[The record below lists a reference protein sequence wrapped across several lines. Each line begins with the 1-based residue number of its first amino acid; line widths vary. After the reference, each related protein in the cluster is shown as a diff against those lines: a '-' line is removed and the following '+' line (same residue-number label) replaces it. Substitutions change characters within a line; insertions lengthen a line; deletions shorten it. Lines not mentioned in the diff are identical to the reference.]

1 MVENKK
7 KYEVSIL
14 GKIIEIPEHT
24 TFLDI
29 VEKYQDKFEDDILL
43 VNFNNRLKEL
53 SNEITG
59 DGKLSF
65 ITAKDNNGRM
75 TYRRS
80 VVFLM
85 QKALQN
91 ILKGKDFDFFV
102 EHSLDQGYY
111 CLLSENVKITADFL
125 KDLKAEMN
133 RLVSL
138 DLKIEKYAIKTDEAA
153 KLFHENRLFDKEKLM
168 NYRTSSY
175 INVYNLDGCIDYFY
189 GYMTPSTK
197 YLKYFDLKKYDDG
210 FMILFPYKQT
220 KKVAE
225 FKPSHKLFEIQK
237 KAAHWSDLINIPTV
251 GALNEAIAN
260 GKGND
265 IILMQEALMEQQ
277 IGALAYSINKKKN
290 VKFVMIAG
298 PSSSGKTTF
307 SYRLSIQ
314 LSALGLK
321 PHPLSL
327 DDYYIDRDKMEK
339 EPDGSI
345 DFESIKGI
353 DTVQFNKDMNSLL
366 RGETV
371 LAPSFNFKTGKREYR
386 GKKLRLK
393 ENDIL
398 VIEGIHGLNEQLSHL
413 IPEESKFKIYIS
425 ALTQLSIDEHNPLS
439 TTDGR
444 LIRRIVRD
452 ARTRGSSAKE
462 TLAMWE
468 SVRKGEEKNI
478 FPYQEGA
485 NVMFN
490 SALIYE
496 MSILKLYATPLLLN
510 IEDDCPEYSEAK
522 RLLKLMGYFMP
533 LTPDAVNNTSLLRE
547 FIGGGIIQV

>member
-1 MVENKK
+1 M
-7 KYEVSIL
+7 
-14 GKIIEIPEHT
+14 
-24 TFLDI
+24 
-29 VEKYQDKFEDDILL
+29 
-43 VNFNNRLKEL
+43 
-53 SNEITG
+53 
-59 DGKLSF
+59 
-65 ITAKDNNGRM
+65 
-75 TYRRS
+75 
-80 VVFLM
+80 
-85 QKALQN
+85 
-91 ILKGKDFDFFV
+91 
-102 EHSLDQGYY
+102 
-111 CLLSENVKITADFL
+111 
-125 KDLKAEMN
+125 
-133 RLVSL
+133 
-138 DLKIEKYAIKTDEAA
+138 
-153 KLFHENRLFDKEKLM
+153 
-168 NYRTSSY
+168 
-175 INVYNLDGCIDYFY
+175 
-189 GYMTPSTK
+189 
-197 YLKYFDLKKYDDG
+197 
-210 FMILFPYKQT
+210 
-220 KKVAE
+220 
-225 FKPSHKLFEIQK
+225 FEIQK

>member
-1 MVENKK
+1 MEQIKEYTIK
-7 KYEVSIL
+7 IL
-14 GKIIEIPEHT
+14 DEDIKVKSDT
-24 TFLDI
+24 TFLDLAK
-29 VEKYQDKFEDDILL
+29 KYQDKFKDDILL

-53 SNEITG
+53 FNTVNSNGELT
-59 DGKLSF
+59 F
-65 ITAKDNNGRM
+65 ITAKDKNGRR

-91 ILKGKDFDFFV
+91 ILKKKSFDFFV

-111 CLLSENVKITADFL
+111 CLLDKSVTINTDFL
-125 KDLKAEMN
+125 NNLKQEMN

-138 DLKIEKYAIKTDEAA
+138 DLEIKKYAIKTDEAK
-153 KLFHENRLFDKEKLM
+153 KLFHENGLFDKEKLM

-175 INVYNLDGCIDYFY
+175 INVYELSGCIDYFY
-189 GYMTPSTK
+189 GYMAPSTG
-197 YLKYFDLKKYDDG
+197 YLKYFDLKKYDEG
-210 FMILFPYKQT
+210 FMVLFPYEET
-220 KKVAE
+220 KKVSI

-237 KAAHWSDLINIPTV
+237 KSSKWSDLIRIPSV
-251 GALNEAIAN
+251 GSLNEMIKD
-260 GKGND
+260 GKGID
-265 IILMQEALMEQQ
+265 VILMQEALMEQK
-277 IGALAYSINKKKN
+277 IGSLAYNISRKKN

-314 LSALGLK
+314 LSALGLR

-327 DDYYIDRDKMEK
+327 DDYYIDRDKMER
-339 EPDGSI
+339 EEDGSI
-345 DFESIKGI
+345 DLESIKGI
-353 DTVQFNKDMNSLL
+353 DIEKFNSDMTDLL
-366 RGETV
+366 LGKKV
-371 LAPSFNFKTGKREYR
+371 NMPSFNFETGKREYR
-386 GKKLRLK
+386 GKFLKL
-393 ENDIL
+393 NDGDIL
-398 VIEGIHGLNEQLSHL
+398 IIEGIHGLNDSLSYML
-413 IPEESKFKIYIS
+413 PTDSKFKIYIS

-439 TTDGR
+439 TTDTR

-462 TLAMWE
+462 TLSMWA

-478 FPYQEGA
+478 FPYQEEC

-496 MSILKLYATPLLLN
+496 MSILKLYVTPLLMS
-510 IEDDCPEYSEAK
+510 IEEDCKEYSEAK
-522 RLLKLMGYFMP
+522 RLLKLIGYFMP
-533 LTPDAVNNTSLLRE
+533 LTPEAVNNTSLLRE
-547 FIGGGIIQV
+547 FIGGGIIKV